1 MARREGRLSGRPAAT
16 PARRDGQRG
25 GVRAHLPAAPARVPD
40 CRYVPPS
47 LPPWVPGRVRVP
59 GPWDRRR
66 CPPGPAACGMLR
78 SPSSWHLPRSAVS
91 PRNFKLRNSPL
102 ISYMLV
108 VVINF
113 CRRWCPPGGGGL
125 ARVAGLC
132 SPPRHR
138 RAELRGSSLG
148 TAAAA
153 SRVPRRPASS
163 GKAWE
168 RGGFRACPPGRLVQ
182 PPC

>member
-1 MARREGRLSGRPAAT
+1 MARREGRFSGRPAAT

-25 GVRAHLPAAPARVPD
+25 GVRAHLPAAPARVLD

-47 LPPWVPGRVRVP
+47 LLPWVPGWVRVP

-66 CPPGPAACGMLR
+66 CPPAAWGMLR
-78 SPSSWHLPRSAVS
+78 SPSSWHLPPSAIS

-102 ISYMLV
+102 ISYIFV
-108 VVINF
+108 VAINF
-113 CRRWCPPGGGGL
+113 CRRWCPPRDEGL

-132 SPPRHR
+132 WRPRHR
-138 RAELRGSSLG
+138 RAGLRGFSLG

-153 SRVPRRPASS
+153 FRVPRRPASS
-163 GKAWE
+163 GK
-168 RGGFRACPPGRLVQ
+168 V
-182 PPC
+182 